1 MIPRRSLIG
10 ARIPHIIPPPGA
22 IFYAPLTPPTNEAD
36 TIPVLATPSNIGLPV
51 SYSAAG
57 ASMTTDIALQCEL
70 RWDAAKFDLGLA
82 AYAGKTIT
90 FSVNVTGGTTT
101 GSGTGIEERIVRFVA
116 GGINYECGYSYQ
128 MIADVIHLFA
138 HTNSNGVVAVTDLGA
153 FPGANALL
161 QMVINA
167 AGNQVSYLVNNALM
181 DTRAFNK
188 STGAGSNF
196 ILETPNLPSVNGF
209 LEITFK
215 KALIQAL

>member
-36 TIPVLATPSNIGLPV
+36 IIPVLATPSNIGLPV

-82 AYAGKTIT
+82 AYVGKTIT

-116 GGINYECGYSYQ
+116 GNINYECGYSYQ
-128 MIADVIHLFA
+128 MIAGALHLFA

-167 AGNQVSYLVNNALM
+167 AGNQVDYFVNGALV
-181 DTRAFNK
+181 DTRPFNK

-196 ILETPNLPSVNGF
+196 IIETPNLPSVNGF
-209 LEITFK
+209 LEITYK